1 MVKKILIHG
10 SGHKAISWQE
20 TISYMKDQ
28 KNILCPDLYSILN
41 GQDATYENLYTSFV
55 EYCSRIDGQI
65 HLVGLSLGGI
75 IAMNYALD
83 FPEKV
88 KTLVVIGTPH
98 KIPKVAFE
106 IQNVIFRFFPKS
118 VFKEMAFD
126 KKDTFALGNSIKK
139 LEIADRMQEIK
150 CPVLVICGEK
160 DRANKKSVYYFS
172 ENIENVALCMIEKT
186 GHVVN
191 EENPKELAR
200 ILNEYYDGK

>member
-1 MVKKILIHG
+1 MKKILIHG

-28 KNILCPDLYSILN
+28 KDILCPDLCSILN

-139 LEIADRMQEIK
+139 LEIADRMEEIN

-160 DRANKKSVYYFS
+160 DCANKKSAYYFS

>member
-1 MVKKILIHG
+1 MKKILIHG

-20 TISYMKDQ
+20 TISYMKEQ
-28 KNILCPDLYSILN
+28 KDILCPDLCSILN

-160 DRANKKSVYYFS
+160 DCANKKSAYYFS

>member
-1 MVKKILIHG
+1 MKKILIHG

-28 KNILCPDLYSILN
+28 KDILCPDLCSILN
-41 GQDATYENLYTSFV
+41 RQDATYENLYTSFV

-139 LEIADRMQEIK
+139 LEIADRIQEIK

-160 DRANKKSVYYFS
+160 DRANKKSAYYFQK
-172 ENIENVALCMIEKT
+172 I
-186 GHVVN
+186 
-191 EENPKELAR
+191 
-200 ILNEYYDGK
+200 

>member
-1 MVKKILIHG
+1 MKKILIHG

-28 KNILCPDLYSILN
+28 KDILCPELCSILN

-139 LEIADRMQEIK
+139 LEIADRIQEIK

-160 DRANKKSVYYFS
+160 DRANKKSAYYFS

>member
-1 MVKKILIHG
+1 MKKILIHG

-28 KNILCPDLYSILN
+28 KDILCPDLCSILN

-88 KTLVVIGTPH
+88 KTLVIIGTPH

-106 IQNVIFRFFPKS
+106 IQNVIFQFFPKS
-118 VFKEMAFD
+118 VFKEIAFD

-139 LEIADRMQEIK
+139 LEIIR
-150 CPVLVICGEK
+150 
-160 DRANKKSVYYFS
+160 
-172 ENIENVALCMIEKT
+172 
-186 GHVVN
+186 
-191 EENPKELAR
+191 
-200 ILNEYYDGK
+200 

>member
-1 MVKKILIHG
+1 MKKILIHG

-28 KNILCPDLYSILN
+28 KDILCPDLCSILN
-41 GQDATYENLYTSFV
+41 RQDATYENLYTSFV

-160 DRANKKSVYYFS
+160 DCANKKSAYYFS

>member
-1 MVKKILIHG
+1 MKKILIHG

-160 DRANKKSVYYFS
+160 DRANKKSV
-172 ENIENVALCMIEKT
+172 ENVALCMIEKT

>member
-1 MVKKILIHG
+1 MKKILIHG

-28 KNILCPDLYSILN
+28 KDILCPDLCSILN

-126 KKDTFALGNSIKK
+126 KKDTFALGNSMKNLDFSGRVGAI
-139 LEIADRMQEIK
+139 Q
-150 CPVLVICGEK
+150 CPTLLLCGEK
-160 DRANKKSVYYFS
+160 DGANLKSARFLAQ
-172 ENIENVALCMIEKT
+172 NIPGAELQILQHT

-191 EENPKELAR
+191 EEAPAVLAEH
-200 ILNEYYDGK
+200 LNAFYAAHS

>member
-1 MVKKILIHG
+1 MKKILIHG

-20 TISYMKDQ
+20 TISYTKDQ
-28 KNILCPDLYSILN
+28 KEILCPDLCSILN
-41 GQDATYENLYTSFV
+41 GQDATYENLYTSFI

-88 KTLVVIGTPH
+88 KTLVIIGTPH

-126 KKDTFALGNSIKK
+126 KKDTFALENSIKK
-139 LEIADRMQEIK
+139 LEIADKIQEIK
-150 CPVLVICGEK
+150 CPVLVICGGK
-160 DRANKKSVYYFS
+160 DRANKKSAYYFS

>member
-1 MVKKILIHG
+1 MKKILIHG

-28 KNILCPDLYSILN
+28 KDILCPDLCSILN

-160 DRANKKSVYYFS
+160 DCANKKSAYYFS
-172 ENIENVALCMIEKT
+172 ENIENVALCIIEKT

>member
-1 MVKKILIHG
+1 MKKILIHG

-160 DRANKKSVYYFS
+160 DCANKKSAYYFS

>member
-1 MVKKILIHG
+1 MKKILIHG

-28 KNILCPDLYSILN
+28 KDILCPDLCSILN

-88 KTLVVIGTPH
+88 KTLVIIGTPH

-160 DRANKKSVYYFS
+160 DCANKKSAYYFS

>member
-1 MVKKILIHG
+1 MKKILIHG

>member
-1 MVKKILIHG
+1 MKKILIHG
-10 SGHKAISWQE
+10 SGHKAISWQK

-28 KNILCPDLYSILN
+28 KDILCPELCSILN

-55 EYCSRIDGQI
+55 EYCNRIDGQI

-139 LEIADRMQEIK
+139 LEIADRIQEIK
-150 CPVLVICGEK
+150 CPVLVTCGEK
-160 DRANKKSVYYFS
+160 DRANKKSAYYCS
-172 ENIENVALCMIEKT
+172 ENIENVAWCMIEKT

>member
-1 MVKKILIHG
+1 MKKILIHG

-160 DRANKKSVYYFS
+160 DRANKKSVK
-172 ENIENVALCMIEKT
+172 NVALCMIEKT

>member
-1 MVKKILIHG
+1 MK
-10 SGHKAISWQE
+10 SCWQK

>member
-1 MVKKILIHG
+1 VKKILIHG

-28 KNILCPDLYSILN
+28 KDILCPDLCSILN

-160 DRANKKSVYYFS
+160 DCANKKSAYYFS

>member
-1 MVKKILIHG
+1 MKKILIHG

-28 KNILCPDLYSILN
+28 KNILCPDLCSILN

-172 ENIENVALCMIEKT
+172 ENKENVALCMICLLYTSDAADE
-186 GHVVN
+186 
-191 EENPKELAR
+191 
-200 ILNEYYDGK
+200 

>member
-1 MVKKILIHG
+1 MKKILIHG

-55 EYCSRIDGQI
+55 EYCNRIDGQI
-65 HLVGLSLGGI
+65 HLVGLPLGGI

>member
-1 MVKKILIHG
+1 MKKILIHG

-28 KNILCPDLYSILN
+28 KNILCPDLCSILN

-139 LEIADRMQEIK
+139 LEIADRIQEIK

-160 DRANKKSVYYFS
+160 DRANKKPAYYFS